1 MRRFCKGLEH
11 FRENERRP
19 SVTDVSLQTQERPTL
34 AYALLTDLY
43 QLTMAQGY
51 WACGKV
57 DEQACF
63 HMFFRDN
70 PFKGGFAIACGT
82 AQLAEM
88 IDGFHFTDDDISYL
102 AGIEAPGGGALFDSD
117 FLAFLREMRLTV
129 DVDAVRE
136 GTAVFPMEPIVRVA
150 GPILQCQLL
159 ETALLCCMNFQT
171 LIATKAARVCLAA
184 ESPVAEFGLRRAQG
198 AGGSLWASRA
208 AVVGGCA
215 STSNVMAGKLYGI
228 PVSGT
233 HAHSWVMAFDDELE
247 AFRAYARSFPNNC
260 VLLVDTYDV
269 KRGIDNAITVG
280 LEMRARN
287 QRLAGIRIDSGDL
300 AWLARYARERLDEAG
315 LSDCGIVLSND
326 LDEYTIQSI
335 RDQGAPVSSWGVG
348 TKLATAYDQ
357 PSLGGVYKLSAT
369 RPSSDAPWSA
379 RLKVSE
385 QSSKLTL
392 PGVLDVRRYRFSDD
406 RLAGDMVFDVNEP
419 VGERGVIIDPA
430 DILRRKELAGLS
442 YDTLLVPLARA
453 GESVL
458 SACERSAMAA
468 RERTCEEL
476 SRLDESQKRFLNPHS
491 YPVGLE
497 EGLWHRRA
505 DMAADLRAA
514 RTPLR

>member
-1 MRRFCKGLEH
+1 MSTASPR
-11 FRENERRP
+11 NEG
-19 SVTDVSLQTQERPTL
+19 SATL
-34 AYALLTDLY
+34 AYTLLTDLY

-51 WACGKV
+51 WACGKA

-63 HMFFRDN
+63 HMFFREN
-70 PFKGGFAIACGT
+70 PFKGGFAVACGA

-88 IDGFHFTDDDISYL
+88 IDGFAFSDDDIAYL
-102 AGIEAPGGGALFDSD
+102 ASIDAPGGGALFDPD

-136 GTAVFPMEPIVRVA
+136 GTMVFPMEPIVRVT

-159 ETALLCCMNFQT
+159 ETALLCCVNFQT

-215 STSNVMAGKLYGI
+215 STSNVMAGKMYGI

-280 LEMRARN
+280 LEMRERGE
-287 QRLAGIRIDSGDL
+287 RLAGIRIDSGDL
-300 AWLARYARERLDEAG
+300 AWLARYARERLDAAG

-326 LDEYTIQSI
+326 LDEYTIKSI

-369 RPSSDAPWSA
+369 REGAGQAWSA

-392 PGVLDVRRYRFSDD
+392 PGVLDVRRYRFSDG
-406 RLAGDMVFDVNEP
+406 RLAGDMVFDVNESI
-419 VGERGVIIDPA
+419 GERETIVDPA
-430 DILRRKELAGLS
+430 DILRCKDLAGLE
-442 YDTLLVPLARA
+442 YETLLAPLARA
-453 GESVL
+453 GISVL
-458 SACERSAMAA
+458 PDEERSAMAA
-468 RERTCEEL
+468 RARTQEGIAQ
-476 SRLDESQKRFLNPHS
+476 LDESQKRFLNPHS

-505 DMAADLRAA
+505 DMAAGLRAA

>member
-1 MRRFCKGLEH
+1 MAAAS
-11 FRENERRP
+11 FRSENK
-19 SVTDVSLQTQERPTL
+19 PTL

-51 WACGKV
+51 WACGKA

-63 HMFFRDN
+63 HMFFREN
-70 PFKGGFAIACGT
+70 PFKGGFAIACGS

-88 IDGFHFTDDDISYL
+88 VDGFSFSDDDIAYL
-102 AGIEAPGGGALFDSD
+102 SSIDAPGGGALFAPE
-117 FLAFLREMRLTV
+117 FLAFLRTLRLTV
-129 DVDAVRE
+129 DIDAVRE
-136 GTAVFPMEPIVRVA
+136 GTVVFPMEPIVRVT
-150 GPILQCQLL
+150 GSILQCQLL

-171 LIATKAARVCLAA
+171 LVATKAARVCLAA
-184 ESPVAEFGLRRAQG
+184 ETPVAEFGLRRAQG

-233 HAHSWVMAFDDELE
+233 HAHSWVMAFDSELE
-247 AFRAYARSFPNNC
+247 AFRAYAKAFPKNC

-269 KRGIDNAITVG
+269 KRGIEHAITVG
-280 LEMRARN
+280 LEMRERGE
-287 QRLAGIRIDSGDL
+287 RLAGIRIDSGDL
-300 AWLARYARERLDEAG
+300 AWLARYARERLDAAG

-326 LDEYTIQSI
+326 LDEYTIESI

-369 RPSSDAPWSA
+369 KDRADAAWSA

-392 PGVLDVRRYRFSDD
+392 PGVLDVRRYRFVDG
-406 RLAGDMVFDVNEP
+406 RLAGDMVFDVNESIS
-419 VGERGVIIDPA
+419 EREIIIDPA
-430 DILRRKELAGLS
+430 DILRRKELAGLACE
-442 YDTLLVPLARA
+442 TLLAPLAR
-453 GESVL
+453 GGVSVL
-458 SACERSAMAA
+458 PAEERSAMAA
-468 RERTCEEL
+468 RERTNEGL
-476 SRLDESQKRFLNPHS
+476 AHLDESQKRFLNPHS

-514 RTPLR
+514 CAPLSRGR